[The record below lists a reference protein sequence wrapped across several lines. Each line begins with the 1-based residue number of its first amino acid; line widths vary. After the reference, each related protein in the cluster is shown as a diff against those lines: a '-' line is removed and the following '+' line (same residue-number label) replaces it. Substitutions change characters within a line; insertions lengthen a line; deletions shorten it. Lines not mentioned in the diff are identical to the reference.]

1 MVTGFGPKAV
11 PLFGPLFRPFSVRKT
26 GGTDPQNGSKT
37 EVTFCPKVGTGQ
49 TGHRVIPVYI
59 VLPPGGGSP
68 GWSARGA
75 YGGSTHSLGGS
86 IVTLGG
92 TTHAYRIVS
101 YARVRYNDHLRLQ
114 HKIKCSVLD
123 ASTIIA

>member
-11 PLFGPLFRPFSVRKT
+11 PLFGPLFRAFSVRKT

-59 VLPPGGGSP
+59 VLPPGGGP
-68 GWSARGA
+68 
-75 YGGSTHSLGGS
+75 LGGQLAAR
-86 IVTLGG
+86 TGG
-92 TTHAYRIVS
+92 LPI
-101 YARVRYNDHLRLQ
+101 L
-114 HKIKCSVLD
+114 
-123 ASTIIA
+123 